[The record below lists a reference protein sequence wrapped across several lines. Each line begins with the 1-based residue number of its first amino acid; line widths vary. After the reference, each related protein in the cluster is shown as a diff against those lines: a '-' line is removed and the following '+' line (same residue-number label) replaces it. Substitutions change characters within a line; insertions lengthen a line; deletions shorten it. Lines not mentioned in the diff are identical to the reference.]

1 MITGPRRRPAS
12 AQDGAPILAPF
23 ELTHDLPL
31 HRGGLRRL
39 GSHPLGLGPQL
50 FHDPQGRAPGQP
62 LLQGVATT
70 LIALAF
76 FLLFQRRTSGLLGL
90 RLTEV
95 PAPIALIADLVCF
108 GAAGFAIWARLTLGR
123 NWSGALAS
131 VGENH
136 ELIVRGPYRYV
147 RHPIYAGFLIAMLAT
162 ALTIGTL
169 ASYLAVVV
177 GLLAFLLRIPS
188 RKPDAVAVPGR
199 LSRLPSET
207 PRSSRHLLRGR

>member
-1 MITGPRRRPAS
+1 MTSIYTVVAYAAWGLILLVWLPSSFMTRKAVRR
-12 AQDGAPILAPF
+12 
-23 ELTHDLPL
+23 
-31 HRGGLRRL
+31 
-39 GSHPLGLGPQL
+39 
-50 FHDPQGRAPGQP
+50 GQP
-62 LLQGVATT
+62 FLQGIATS

-76 FLLFQRRTSGLLGL
+76 FLLFQRRSSGLLGL

-108 GAAGFAIWARLTLGR
+108 AAAGFAIWSRLTLGR

-177 GLLAFLLRIPS
+177 GLVAFLLRIHIEEALMLS
-188 RKPDAVAVPGR
+188 QFPDDYHVYRQQTPALLPGIF
-199 LSRLPSET
+199 
-207 PRSSRHLLRGR
+207 

>member
-1 MITGPRRRPAS
+1 LRASLGRGLLAGSVQPMTSIYTVVAYAAWGLILLVWVASYFVTRKAVRR
-12 AQDGAPILAPF
+12 
-23 ELTHDLPL
+23 
-31 HRGGLRRL
+31 
-39 GSHPLGLGPQL
+39 
-50 FHDPQGRAPGQP
+50 GQP
-62 LLQGVATT
+62 LLQGIATG

-76 FLLFQRRTSGLLGL
+76 LLLFQRRTSGLLGL

-108 GAAGFAIWARLTLGR
+108 GAAGFAIWSRLTLGR
-123 NWSGALAS
+123 NWSGAVAS

-169 ASYLAVVV
+169 ASYLAVAV
-177 GLLAFLLRIPS
+177 GLVAFLLRIRIEEALMLS
-188 RKPDAVAVPGR
+188 QFPDDYRAYQRQTPALFPGIF
-199 LSRLPSET
+199 
-207 PRSSRHLLRGR
+207 